1 LAPVEEV
8 WPLVAEVARWK
19 DWSFVDRSELDVEG
33 APVPDAVGAVRS
45 LTRYGVGSKEEVV
58 AWDPPSHL
66 GYRILKGFPV
76 RDYRADVVLTEAG
89 RGDGGEPDGG
99 TLVTWSVRFEPRYPG
114 TGAVVDW
121 TLQRIIQQ
129 FLTSLTRYADRR
141 YAAGP

>member
-1 LAPVEEV
+1 MALRSFTRSGRSLAPVEEV

-89 RGDGGEPDGG
+89 R
-99 TLVTWSVRFEPRYPG
+99 
-114 TGAVVDW
+114 
-121 TLQRIIQQ
+121 
-129 FLTSLTRYADRR
+129 
-141 YAAGP
+141 AAGANRAAAPWSPGRCGSSPAIRVPVRSSTGHCSGSSSSS